1 MNHDAD
7 DLDESRRREVGKV
20 NLFHP
25 PRQFQAKHIATH
37 VNLGVCDKTLSCNG
51 NGRVPTNAGH
61 ISPDEYENEKQQ
73 QQCQQIATTY
83 HVPQHLSSPL
93 HIHDSLSS
101 SAKDLDAQMSGL
113 QSAATKTALLING
126 KAIRNISHRGEV
138 VTTEEIDDDDQYS
151 HWIFRRHV
159 GFSSSEGRKAYLH
172 DFSSHPPRGAINNT
186 YRNGNYDNI
195 HRRLQQP
202 SSPES
207 LLSSKEAKNLEA
219 NDDITRTHKC
229 RAEKSELMQQLN
241 YLRRQ
246 RWQIERSVV
255 PTIHQHLIE
264 WNARLCVSQ
273 HSYNNAL
280 STSAEVRARRQWADE
295 EIRVTSKCH
304 VLGDMFLIWHRGPFA
319 TINGFRLGKSALT
332 MAGHVRRNG
341 GHDVGQPGKERGSS
355 VLSWISSDNS
365 GPARSN
371 ASHNTNTSATNPH
384 AIPEKVLIQW
394 NEINS
399 ALGQVLFLLY
409 TLQNLSQSGISF
421 RRHVLQPYG
430 SASKIGIIKKQA
442 LASSSAPSSSGKH
455 PHERRTITALA
466 AYNNNVTID
475 AQHSNAD
482 PSSESTSQSSR
493 LPGDVT
499 WYNLYHYEEN
509 GSLLSIGY
517 YARRNFNIALEGLL
531 YCIAEA
537 FIVVEDRDMA
547 LAAPYTMI
555 IGGLIVGKD
564 VHDKESVV
572 VGAKTS
578 EASVGGIPIAYD
590 PAKGE
595 EWTTVC
601 KYLLTNMKWLVSF
614 AAKHVDR

>member
-1 MNHDAD
+1 
-7 DLDESRRREVGKV
+7 
-20 NLFHP
+20 
-25 PRQFQAKHIATH
+25 
-37 VNLGVCDKTLSCNG
+37 
-51 NGRVPTNAGH
+51 
-61 ISPDEYENEKQQ
+61 
-73 QQCQQIATTY
+73 
-83 HVPQHLSSPL
+83 
-93 HIHDSLSS
+93 
-101 SAKDLDAQMSGL
+101 
-113 QSAATKTALLING
+113 
-126 KAIRNISHRGEV
+126 
-138 VTTEEIDDDDQYS
+138 
-151 HWIFRRHV
+151 
-159 GFSSSEGRKAYLH
+159 
-172 DFSSHPPRGAINNT
+172 
-186 YRNGNYDNI
+186 
-195 HRRLQQP
+195 
-202 SSPES
+202 
-207 LLSSKEAKNLEA
+207 
-219 NDDITRTHKC
+219 
-229 RAEKSELMQQLN
+229 
-241 YLRRQ
+241 
-246 RWQIERSVV
+246 
-255 PTIHQHLIE
+255 
-264 WNARLCVSQ
+264 
-273 HSYNNAL
+273 
-280 STSAEVRARRQWADE
+280 
-295 EIRVTSKCH
+295 
-304 VLGDMFLIWHRGPFA
+304 
-319 TINGFRLGKSALT
+319 
-332 MAGHVRRNG
+332 MAGHVRRNN
-341 GHDVGQPGKERGSS
+341 GHDVGQPGRGGGSS

-365 GPARSN
+365 RPATSS
-371 ASHNTNTSATNPH
+371 AFHNTNTSATNPH
-384 AIPEKVLIQW
+384 AIPDKVLIQW

-421 RRHVLQPYG
+421 RSHVLQPCG
-430 SASKIGIIKKQA
+430 SASKIGIVKKQA
-442 LASSSAPSSSGKH
+442 LASSLAPSSSGKH

-466 AYNNNVTID
+466 AYNKNAHID
-475 AQHSNAD
+475 DAD
-482 PSSESTSQSSR
+482 PSPESTSQSSR

-517 YARRNFNIALEGLL
+517 YARRNFNSALEGLL